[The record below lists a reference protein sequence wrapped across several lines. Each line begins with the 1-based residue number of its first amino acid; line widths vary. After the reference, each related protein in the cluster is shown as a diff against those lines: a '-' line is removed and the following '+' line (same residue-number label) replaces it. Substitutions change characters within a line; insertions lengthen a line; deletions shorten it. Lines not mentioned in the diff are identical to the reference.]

1 MQHGY
6 GRPIRVGD
14 PGGLH
19 PVPAR
24 RQVNANRC
32 SLGAPAWGVV
42 ADLVCRVDHHQ
53 PTGRDLPF
61 QCRLPLCDRQLGI
74 DHGEQLCRSRCWR
87 WRSASARHRSS
98 DPSARPGRPLCGR
111 QSGRSRLLAQL
122 LAAGAPG
129 GSGAGEDAAQLRGAL
144 WPEGRAFSTCLPR
157 PLIRA
162 PTRPTRPGAAGRPA
176 VPSESVPPRRTRA
189 AAAPRRPRP

>member
-61 QCRLPLCDRQLGI
+61 QCRLPLCDRQGSV
-74 DHGEQLCRSRCWR
+74 RPWR
-87 WRSASARHRSS
+87 APVQEPVLAVAVRIGPLSDSSLVVRRVGSVRWVLVAS
-98 DPSARPGRPLCGR
+98 PGY
-111 QSGRSRLLAQL
+111 
-122 LAAGAPG
+122 LAAR
-129 GSGAGEDAAQLRGAL
+129 GS
-144 WPEGRAFSTCLPR
+144 
-157 PLIRA
+157 
-162 PTRPTRPGAAGRPA
+162 PA
-176 VPSESVPPRRTRA
+176 SPSELA
-189 AAAPRRPRP
+189 EHDL